1 MAKCSVVR
9 APQFARPAN
18 TTQYTAGDLVANNAT
33 AGSVVP
39 LLFDLQNVSKGTSG
53 KVVGGLLRKST
64 ATVTVATFALHL
76 FANISPVV
84 TNGDNGALLITT
96 PATDLP
102 NYIGTLPFD
111 FATIGNDI
119 AIAGGPLIKAAV
131 PALGILGFFAR
142 QRKIYGLIE
151 AIGAYTPASGET
163 FDASITVEC

>member
-1 MAKCSVVR
+1 MAKCSMVR
-9 APQFARPAN
+9 APQFTRPAN
-18 TTQYTAGDLVANNAT
+18 TTQYTAGDLVANSVT

-39 LLFDLQNVSKGTSG
+39 LLFDLSGVKGGTSG
-53 KVVGGLLRKST
+53 KVVGGLMRKST
-64 ATVTVATFALHL
+64 VTVTVATFALHL

-102 NYIGTLPFD
+102 NYIGTVPFD

-119 AIAGGPLIKAAV
+119 NIAGGALIKAAV

-142 QRKIYGLIE
+142 QRRIFGLIE
-151 AIGAYTPASGET
+151 AVGAYTPASAET
-163 FDASITVEC
+163 FDAAITVET